1 MDERLASILASIP
14 VHELARVAEGALG
27 TAGVA
32 IDGSPKFTEITN
44 PHAEDRT
51 IGIVKIA
58 GTASGQ
64 RWSAVAKLVDLAVPA
79 PPRLKGTAPE
89 HEETVYEQGYFSG
102 DGRPFRPARCY
113 LVSRPSPHLKVI
125 WLEDLTGA
133 RGPPFS
139 LDQIAQIA
147 RHLGEWNGHQAALPQ
162 AVSFPIGRD
171 CYALRFLS
179 WDHAAFG
186 ARLRNLEEHPTVH
199 ALYRHHPTGM
209 AATFLSLM
217 ETLLARAATHPHS
230 LAFGDCSAGNLFY
243 LPDETVAIDWASLTD
258 DPLGVDGGCSVGSC
272 TTWGP
277 DYALVVRHERE
288 LFEMYLAGLRSS
300 GWQFDPR
307 DVRRAAF
314 GQLGHYLLNLMT
326 MPVMVVDGMHRAFLE
341 KRFGLQLE
349 EIPER
354 GAVAIDMMPSYIE
367 ELQDLLA

>member
-1 MDERLASILASIP
+1 MKTACILCSQ
-14 VHELARVAEGALG
+14 
-27 TAGVA
+27 
-32 IDGSPKFTEITN
+32 N
-44 PHAEDRT
+44 C
-51 IGIVKIA
+51 GIE
-58 GTASGQ
+58 
-64 RWSAVAKLVDLAVPA
+64 VDLDGRHLVRIRGDRAQPA
-79 PPRLKGTAPE
+79 S
-89 HEETVYEQGYFSG
+89 QGYLCEKAQRLDAYQNARDRLTSPLRRRA
-102 DGRPFRPARCY
+102 DG
-113 LVSRPSPHLKVI
+113 
-125 WLEDLTGA
+125 
-133 RGPPFS
+133 
-139 LDQIAQIA
+139 
-147 RHLGEWNGHQAALPQ
+147 
-162 AVSFPIGRD
+162 
-171 CYALRFLS
+171 
-179 WDHAAFG
+179 
-186 ARLRNLEEHPTVH
+186 
-199 ALYRHHPTGM
+199 
-209 AATFLSLM
+209 TF
-217 ETLLARAATHPHS
+217 E
-230 LAFGDCSAGNLFY
+230 
-243 LPDETVAIDWASLTD
+243 AIDWASLTD